1 MKESTSREKVL
12 KKVRDALVNNLPEPF
27 PDTDMEGSVF
37 HIPEHIFREEIFASA
52 FKSNGGHF
60 VFSSDIHEM
69 AENIRALL
77 TEKKINRL
85 YCREGFL
92 MDLLEAIQFP
102 FEQDPMQLH
111 LCDAALT
118 ACEVLVARHGCV
130 VLSSR
135 QQSGR
140 RSIPAAPIHMVVA
153 SSMQIVDDIDDAMRS
168 LETKYGEKS
177 PSFITF
183 VSGPSRTA
191 DIEKT
196 LVFGAHGPAEMYLF
210 LYDPV
215 KAND

>member
-12 KKVRDALVNNLPEPF
+12 KRVRDALVNSLPDPF
-27 PDTDMEGSVF
+27 PDTDMEGVVF
-37 HIPEHIFREEIFASA
+37 HDPENIFREEIFASA
-52 FKSNGGHF
+52 FKMNGGHF

-69 AENIRALL
+69 AENIRTLL
-77 TEKKINRL
+77 KKKQINSL
-85 YCREGFL
+85 YCRERFL

-102 FEQDPMQLH
+102 FEQDPSRLH

-118 ACEVLVARHGCV
+118 GCEALVARHGCLV
-130 VLSSR
+130 MSSR

-140 RSIPAAPIHMVVA
+140 RSVPAAPIHIVVA
-153 SSMQIVDDIDDAMRS
+153 SSLQIVDDIDDAMRS
-168 LETKYGEKS
+168 LEIKYGEEP
-177 PSFITF
+177 PSFVTF

-196 LVFGAHGPAEMYLF
+196 LIYGAHGPEEIYLF

-215 KAND
+215 K